1 MISIQS
7 CTQDFLLRT
16 FRQRKSINCNAFEQK
31 YFNNMAKCYG
41 SEKNFCQVFKENRS
55 IFMKQATSV
64 MLKKPR
70 WVWITLPL
78 SLCLPFSFHSPPGQD
93 KKPFDICVS
102 DTIAS
107 ITFAP
112 RQLAI
117 RVALVNNWLDGVK
130 QRNDVVL
137 SSRSDCE
144 RSSMQQTRRKRER
157 ERKGTGH

>member
-1 MISIQS
+1 MISIQG

-16 FRQRKSINCNAFEQK
+16 FRQRKSINCNGFEQK

-41 SEKNFCQVFKENRS
+41 SEKDFCQVFKENRS

-70 WVWITLPL
+70 WVWIAL
-78 SLCLPFSFHSPPGQD
+78 SLSLPFSFYSPPGQD

-102 DTIAS
+102 NTIAS
-107 ITFAP
+107 ITFAS

-117 RVALVNNWLDGVK
+117 RVALVNNWLDEVEK
-130 QRNDVVL
+130 TNDVVL
-137 SSRSDCE
+137 STRSDCE
-144 RSSMQQTRRKRER
+144 RSSMQQTRRK
-157 ERKGTGH
+157 GTGH